1 MFDPRQTLRETSRGE
16 DQVHSSSEDD
26 PWRLKALGHPL
37 PRGERMAGEGR
48 GPRERTTESWR
59 EIALICA
66 RPKGRGKPR
75 DIVT

>member
-1 MFDPRQTLRETSRGE
+1 MFGPRLIPRETGGGE
-16 DQVHSSSEDD
+16 DQVHFSSEDD

-48 GPRERTTESWR
+48 GPRERTSEGWR